1 MKNARKLIILH
12 DIFVS
17 FISMELLVNMQLCF
31 HICLS
36 FPFRSNSLVPHQG
49 SFVGTQQKISFY
61 KIILIFECF
70 IYVYLALIARTIYY
84 HV

>member
-1 MKNARKLIILH
+1 MKNTRKLIILH

-36 FPFRSNSLVPHQG
+36 FQFRSNSLMPSPRFFRG
-49 SFVGTQQKISFY
+49 YPTENF
-61 KIILIFECF
+61 IL
-70 IYVYLALIARTIYY
+70 
-84 HV
+84 